1 MGKNKANVRFTTLS
15 TSAVHATA
23 AVCYDPSMLPAKQRR
38 NTVRRT
44 PARTR
49 SGADRL
55 ENVLASLGDAVVLTD
70 EHDRI
75 TLFNQA
81 AQELTGWSEGH
92 VLQRSCTEVFAATP
106 TIGSMVEHTR
116 LSEQSQSCGEESLA
130 INGRRIPV
138 RLSCSPIWGSADQLQ
153 GTALVVHDLS
163 YQKKLE
169 DEARRNETLA
179 RLGGLVAGLA
189 HEVKNPL
196 GGIKGAAQ
204 LLARR
209 FADQPDVGD
218 YTGVMIREIDRL
230 SRLVEQLLTL
240 GAPPTPELVPL
251 NVHKVIREVLTLMS
265 AELSAKNI
273 AVRLQI
279 DPSLPDVRA
288 EEAQLHHVFL
298 NLVKNALEA
307 LPDRGALTITT
318 RMETDFHILRRGGPA
333 AAGKF
338 LRVEVADNGPGFPE
352 ADLER
357 IFEPFFT
364 TKPRGSGLGLAICER
379 IVAGHGGD
387 IHAENRPGGGAAV
400 TVTLPLAES

>member
-1 MGKNKANVRFTTLS
+1 
-15 TSAVHATA
+15 
-23 AVCYDPSMLPAKQRR
+23 MLPTRQRR
-38 NTVRRT
+38 NTARRD
-44 PARTR
+44 PASARPV
-49 SGADRL
+49 SDRL

-81 AQELTGWSEGH
+81 AQELTGWSEAH
-92 VLQRSCTEVFAATP
+92 VLQRSCTQVFAATP
-106 TIGSMVEHTR
+106 AIGAMVEHMR
-116 LSEQSQSCGEESLA
+116 FSGQSQSCGEEILVVG
-130 INGRRIPV
+130 GRRIPV
-138 RLSCSPIWGSADQLQ
+138 RLSCSPIWGPADQLQ
-153 GTALVVHDLS
+153 GMALVVHDLS

-209 FADQPDVGD
+209 FADQPEVGD

-240 GAPPTPELVPL
+240 GAPPTPDLVPL
-251 NVHKVIREVLTLMS
+251 NVHKVLREVLALM
-265 AELSAKNI
+265 APELTAKHSV
-273 AVRLQI
+273 VRMYI

-298 NLVKNALEA
+298 NLIKNALEA
-307 LPDRGALTITT
+307 MPEHGTVTITT
-318 RMETDFHILRRGGPA
+318 RMETDFHILRRA
-333 AAGKF
+333 ARAGAAGAGKF
-338 LRVEVADNGPGFPE
+338 LRVEVADTGPGFPE

-357 IFEPFFT
+357 VFEPFFT

-379 IVAGHGGD
+379 IVAAHGGD
-387 IHAENRPGGGAAV
+387 IHAENRPGGGAV
-400 TVTLPLAES
+400 ITVTLPLAGS